1 MELKPLHITGAMLI
15 DGDTPR
21 PGSLLVVDG
30 RIAALDPTETPDGT
44 ETVDAKGQ
52 WLAPGII
59 DLGVFATDK
68 PAFHFG
74 GITRAA
80 LMPDNGPLDG
90 AGLVERAAKGGK
102 PDLWVHPLAAAT
114 KGLEGRELAEIGLM
128 KQAGARAIAT
138 GRSRIADSGVMRR
151 VLSYAAS
158 LGLVTIIHAEDEGLT
173 AGAVATDG
181 EMATRLGLASA
192 PAMAEAIAIAR
203 DLALVEETG
212 APVHFRQVTTARGLD
227 LIRAAKAKGLPVLCG
242 ITPAHL
248 LLSDTAIGDFRT
260 FARLSPPL
268 RSEDDRHACLAAIA
282 DGTIDILSSGH
293 DPRGPEDKRLPFA
306 EAQPGMAGAE
316 TLLAMGLQLV
326 RDGHVAPARLFD
338 LLAATPACLLGLD
351 AGRLEPGYQA
361 DLILIDEGTPW
372 QVDAKKMAAW
382 AGNTPFD
389 GMPVQGR
396 ATAVWKGGQRIR

>member
-1 MELKPLHITGAMLI
+1 MELTPLLI
-15 DGDTPR
+15 ANARLLGGETA
-21 PGSLLVVDG
+21 SLLVVDG
-30 RIAALDPTETPDGT
+30 RIAALNPSEVPDDA

-80 LMPDNGPLDG
+80 LMPDAGPLDNP
-90 AGLVERAAKGGK
+90 GLVERAAKGGK
-102 PDLWVHPLAAAT
+102 PDLWVHPIAAAT
-114 KGLEGRELAEIGLM
+114 KALEGRELAEIGLM

-138 GRSRIADSGVMRR
+138 GRTRIADSGVMRR

-192 PAMAEAIAIAR
+192 PAIAEAIAIAR
-203 DLALVEETG
+203 DLMLVEETG

-248 LLSDTAIGDFRT
+248 FLSDTAIGDFRT

-282 DGTIDILSSGH
+282 DGTIDVLSSGH

-326 RDGHVAPARLFD
+326 RDGHITPARLFE
-338 LLAATPACLLGLD
+338 LLAGTPACLLGLK
-351 AGRLEPGYQA
+351 AGRLEPGYEA

-396 ATAVWKGGQRIR
+396 ATMMWKGGQRIR

>member
-1 MELKPLHITGAMLI
+1 MELKPLHITGALLV

-21 PGSLLVVDG
+21 PGSLLVTGG
-30 RIAALDPTETPDGT
+30 RIAAIDPTGVPEGT
-44 ETVDAKGQ
+44 EIVDARGQ

-114 KGLEGRELAEIGLM
+114 RRLEGKELAEIGLM

-138 GRSRIADSGVMRR
+138 GRARIADTGVMRR
-151 VLSYAAS
+151 ILSYAAS

-192 PAMAEAIAIAR
+192 PAIAEAIAIAR
-203 DLALVEETG
+203 DLMLVEETG

-248 LLSDTAIGDFRT
+248 FLSDTAIGDFRT

-282 DGTIDILSSGH
+282 DGTIDILASGH

-316 TLLAMGLQLV
+316 TLLALGLNLV
-326 RDGHVAPARLFD
+326 RDGHVSPGRLFE
-338 LLAATPACLLGLD
+338 LLAGTPACLLGID
-351 AGRLEPGYQA
+351 AGRLAVGMEA
-361 DLILIDEGTPW
+361 DLILVDADTPW

-396 ATAVWKGGQRIR
+396 ATTMWKGGLRIR

>member
-1 MELKPLHITGAMLI
+1 MELNPLLITNARLLG
-15 DGDTPR
+15 GDTV
-21 PGSLLVVDG
+21 SLRVEDG
-30 RIAALDPTETPDGT
+30 RIAALNPPETPGYV

-80 LMPDNGPLDG
+80 LMPDSGPLDG

-114 KGLEGRELAEIGLM
+114 KGLEGKELAEIGLM
-128 KQAGARAIAT
+128 KQAGARAVAT
-138 GRSRIADSGVMRR
+138 GRGRIADAGVMRR
-151 VLSYAAS
+151 VLAYAAS
-158 LGLVTIIHAEDEGLT
+158 LGLTVIAHAEDEGLT

-192 PAMAEAIAIAR
+192 PAIAEAMAIAR
-203 DLALVEETG
+203 DLMLVEETG
-212 APVHFRQVTTARGLD
+212 APIHFRQVTTARGLD
-227 LIRAAKAKGLPVLCG
+227 LIRAAKAKGLPVTCG

-248 LLSDTAIGDFRT
+248 FLSDTAIGDFRT

-282 DGTIDILSSGH
+282 NGTIDILTSGH

-306 EAQPGMAGAE
+306 EALPGMAGAE
-316 TLLAMGLQLV
+316 TLLAMGLGLV
-326 RDGHVAPARLFD
+326 RDGHVTPSRLFD
-338 LLAATPACLLGLD
+338 LLAANPAKLLGVA
-351 AGRLEPGYQA
+351 AGRIEPGLEA

-372 QVDAKKMAAW
+372 QVDTKKMAAW

-396 ATAVWKGGQRIR
+396 ATMMWKGGLRVR